1 MVTKIIFWVAL
12 FTIVYNYILYGSL
25 LSVLISFRKIPKKK
39 DLVATSVDLP
49 GLTLVVAIYNEEQI
63 LEKKI
68 RNTLSLKYPE
78 GKLHILFVTDG
89 SSDSSN
95 KIIQKY
101 PQIQLLYKN
110 ERRGKVAAINHAM
123 ESVKTPLVVFCDANT
138 FLNQDCL
145 IQLANHYSDPKVGAV
160 AGEKK
165 VIDPT
170 EQQDIAGAGEGLY
183 WKYESLL
190 KKLDSEYYTVVG
202 AAGELFSMRTD
213 LYRPVEE
220 FVLLDDFIISLRV
233 CKMGYRVLYE
243 PKATAI
249 ESSSASL
256 AEEKKRKV
264 RIAAGGFQSIWM
276 LRGLL
281 NIFTYGNLSFQFISH
296 RVLRWAVCPFMLPII
311 FIANLIIC
319 IYQGSLLYNNLF
331 ILQVIFY
338 LAALVG
344 FILSLKKSKVKIF
357 YVPFYFVFMNFCIY
371 LGLARFLS
379 GKQSVL
385 WDKAVRKPDIIT
397 P

>member
-1 MVTKIIFWVAL
+1 PAI
-12 FTIVYNYILYGSL
+12 
-25 LSVLISFRKIPKKK
+25 
-39 DLVATSVDLP
+39 
-49 GLTLVVAIYNEEQI
+49 TLVVAIYNEELI

-68 RNTLSLKYPE
+68 ENTLSLLYP
-78 GKLHILFVTDG
+78 GDKLKILFVSDG

-95 KIIQKY
+95 EIIQKY
-101 PQIQLLYKN
+101 PQIQLIYKN

-123 ESVKTPLVVFCDANT
+123 EYVKTPLVVFCDANT
-138 FLNQDCL
+138 FLNKECITL
-145 IQLANHYSDPKVGAV
+145 LANHYIDPKVGAV

-170 EQQDIAGAGEGLY
+170 EDQDIAGAGEGLY

-190 KKLDSEYYTVVG
+190 KKLDSEFYTVVG

-213 LYRPVEE
+213 LYSPVEE
-220 FVLLDDFIISLRV
+220 FVLLDDFIISLRI

-264 RIAAGGFQSIWM
+264 RIGAGGFQSIWM

-281 NIFTYGNLSFQFISH
+281 NIFKYGNLSFQFISH
-296 RVLRWAVCPFMLPII
+296 RVLRWAVCPFVLPLI
-311 FIANLIIC
+311 FISNLFIC
-319 IYQGSLLYNNLF
+319 IYYGSLFYNTLY
-331 ILQVIFY
+331 ILQVVFY
-338 LAALVG
+338 LAALAG
-344 FILSLKKSKVKIF
+344 YILSREKSKIKIF
-357 YVPFYFVFMNFCIY
+357 YVPFYFVFMNLCIY
-371 LGLARFLS
+371 LGLAKFLR

-397 P
+397 TN